1 MNGRGRA
8 KLATERSELSAA
20 EGGTTR
26 GRRPLKVL
34 SALLLAVALC
44 GVACSS
50 SKAGAGGVTEV
61 VATDDS
67 CKPAKTTFA
76 AGKQS
81 FEIQNDGK
89 QVTELY
95 VYGKDDN
102 VIGEVENVGPD
113 TSRRLTVDLKP
124 GTYELA
130 CKPGQTG
137 RGIRVP
143 ITVT

>member
-1 MNGRGRA
+1 MKA
-8 KLATERSELSAA
+8 LS
-20 EGGTTR
+20 G
-26 GRRPLKVL
+26 
-34 SALLLAVALC
+34 LLLVAALF
-44 GVACSS
+44 GAACSS
-50 SKAGAGGVTEV
+50 SKAGAGGLTEV
-61 VATDDS
+61 RATDDK
-67 CKPAKTTFA
+67 CEPAKTTFV

-95 VYGKDDN
+95 VYGKDDK

-113 TSRRLTVDLKP
+113 TSRKLTVDLKP

-137 RGIRVP
+137 RGIRAP
-143 ITVT
+143 ITVS